1 MTLSDLVKAARD
13 AGLVTEEK
21 IYLDHD
27 IPDTVEGFYQALGCP
42 FTDSKTGDTI
52 TELAPYQRRTIHNH
66 KRHRK
71 LLVLKSQKIG
81 LSSLGIVM
89 TLWHALT
96 DCQGYEIVVL
106 AQSRDKAIQH
116 GRDIRKFLA
125 RSRFKDYL
133 ITGRHEAAGLLRDET
148 TKQMDIYIHN
158 RKDLSTPTQIHI
170 LSPSATQIASL
181 KRVKM
186 AWCSDITLVKEVAER
201 QQTYFMALMSRL
213 ILTEGPVFIECPTVG
228 HLGPIWEIDD
238 NFQKRREAG
247 EELGEHEFFVDR
259 IKVWEAV
266 DAGLMSK
273 EAVEALRKEHGVM
286 FAAFFEADWFAGDS
300 VWYNKELLS
309 NMGNYETELCNL

>member
-1 MTLSDLVKAARD
+1 MTLSELVKAARE
-13 AGLVTEEK
+13 AGLVADEQ
-21 IYLDHD
+21 IYLDQD
-27 IPDTVEGFYQALGCP
+27 IPEDIETFYHALGCP
-42 FTDSKTGDTI
+42 FTDSKTGENI
-52 TELAPYQRRTIHNH
+52 TQLAPYQIRTIKNH
-66 KRHRK
+66 MKHRK
-71 LLVLKSQKIG
+71 LLILKSQKIG

-89 TLWHALT
+89 VLWHALT
-96 DCQGYEIVVL
+96 DCQGFEIVVL

-116 GRDIRKFLA
+116 GRDMRKFLA

-148 TKQMDIYIHN
+148 TKQMNIYIHN
-158 RKDLSTPTQIHI
+158 RHDISTPTQIHI

-186 AWCSDITLVKEVAER
+186 AWCSDITLVEQIAER

-247 EELGEHEFFVDR
+247 EEIGEHDFFVDR
-259 IKVWEAV
+259 IQVWEAV
-266 DAGLMSK
+266 DAGLMTPP
-273 EAVEALRKEHGVM
+273 AVATLKRDHGAM
-286 FAAFFEADWFAGDS
+286 FGQFFLADWFAGDA
-300 VWYNKELLS
+300 VWYKKELLES
-309 NMGNYETELCNL
+309 MSNYETELFNL